1 MPELALILILFTKGK
16 KKPKTG
22 LIGERES
29 QLYVPP
35 GAERTSEQKNERKS
49 ERTNERTNG
58 ASYNKTFFSLFACF
72 VLFFL

>member
-49 ERTNERTNG
+49 ERTNERTNER
-58 ASYNKTFFSLFACF
+58 SEL
-72 VLFFL
+72 